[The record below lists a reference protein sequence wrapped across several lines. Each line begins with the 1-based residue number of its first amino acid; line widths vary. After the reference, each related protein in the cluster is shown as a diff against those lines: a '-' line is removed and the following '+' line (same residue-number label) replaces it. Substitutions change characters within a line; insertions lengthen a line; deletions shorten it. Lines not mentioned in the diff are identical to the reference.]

1 MTQVASTT
9 SYPKLNIHKF
19 QDIKPKLGRD
29 SWSSWNREILATV
42 REGGIYAV
50 INGTDITCNTPNSM
64 TSLTQLMDEWHNRNN
79 SAYNQML
86 LCISL
91 ELQTMIN
98 DMDITSEAWKIL
110 LGKFESHNPS
120 KISITRTHY
129 ENYHMIEGQSVVTY
143 LTIMRE

>member
-19 QDIKPKLGRD
+19 QDIKPKLDRD

-64 TSLTQLMDEWHNRNN
+64 TSLTQLMDEWHDRNN
-79 SAYNQML
+79 FAYNQ
-86 LCISL
+86 
-91 ELQTMIN
+91 
-98 DMDITSEAWKIL
+98 IL
-110 LGKFESHNPS
+110 LHVSRITDHNQQHGH
-120 KISITRTHY
+120 SIQSM
-129 ENYHMIEGQSVVTY
+129 ENFTWEIRIT
-143 LTIMRE
+143 